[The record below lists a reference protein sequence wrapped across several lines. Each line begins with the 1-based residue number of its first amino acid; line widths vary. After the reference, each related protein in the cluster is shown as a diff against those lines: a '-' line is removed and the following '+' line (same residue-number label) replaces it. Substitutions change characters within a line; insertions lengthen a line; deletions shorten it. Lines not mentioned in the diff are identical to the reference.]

1 MGRKFDLKIS
11 FQDIERLDQ
20 NIEIKEYV
28 ESHKMY
34 NKIPNFRIK
43 IEYISNLLRN
53 TEFYPEDGNFFKAYS
68 LFNKSKLIQNLKPH
82 LEFCDKCNK
91 ITKHFGIM
99 CHPCHVRECIN
110 IPNFEI
116 RNNVL
121 FYKNMEWNYFCQ
133 LLDSGEL
140 NPDDYPGIEKRL
152 GVWTYNS
159 VEPIYD
165 EPILFNKDFIL
176 RDNVLFY
183 KNIPWE
189 EYKLSFIVKPQP
201 SVEQLSK
208 ELNGF
213 IQPTFRSQESLYW
226 ENRSAFEKDLIDKNI
241 GWFVY
246 IKFYIDKL
254 NKESK
259 PLVVGKT
266 GTKLVSNSNTDI
278 SFDYEKY
285 SDRHRRPARIFLK
298 ETNTD
303 WDKTYILII
312 KCNTELKALKL
323 EKEIGESFNLFYM

>member
-1 MGRKFDLKIS
+1 MHLSGVGCMRCHNNSEVMVNATIQRNLYNWQNDPEYRKRIS
-11 FQDIERLDQ
+11 SNLGIE
-20 NIEIKEYV
+20 
-28 ESHKMY
+28 
-34 NKIPNFRIK
+34 PNFQ
-43 IEYISNLLRN
+43 YRN
-53 TEFYPEDGNFFKAYS
+53 
-68 LFNKSKLIQNLKPH
+68 
-82 LEFCDKCNK
+82 
-91 ITKHFGIM
+91 
-99 CHPCHVRECIN
+99 
-110 IPNFEI
+110 
-116 RNNVL
+116 
-121 FYKNMEWNYFCQ
+121 
-133 LLDSGEL
+133 
-140 NPDDYPGIEKRL
+140 
-152 GVWTYNS
+152 
-159 VEPIYD
+159 
-165 EPILFNKDFIL
+165 
-176 RDNVLFY
+176 NVLFY

-213 IQPTFRSQESLYW
+213 IKPTFRSQESLYW
-226 ENRSAFEKDLIDKNI
+226 ENRSSFEKDLIDKNI

-278 SFDYEKY
+278 SFDYEKD
-285 SDRHRRPARIFLK
+285 SDRYRRPARIFLK